1 MPVRNNE
8 EQEKYEKKC
17 KLLAIARLA
26 KAQKILMKKDEVV
39 EEPVKEEPVKK
50 PRKSRAKIQSEIT
63 EISEM
68 PEPEKLHEEPE
79 IEAKVEVPEPDIEI
93 KIKKPRAKKEEGKKL
108 ELDLSDKPTEPV
120 VEEVVEIRKIK
131 RPTKLIKKVIQEVYE
146 SDSTEGDVIEEI
158 VVAPKQKVKKEKKTE
173 VLEQNNIFGFSQP
186 QKSNQPFTFRF

>member
-17 KLLAIARLA
+17 KLLALARLA
-26 KAQKILMKKDEVV
+26 KAQKILMKQDEVV
-39 EEPVKEEPVKK
+39 EENVKEPVTSPVKK
-50 PRKSRAKIQSEIT
+50 IRKSRAKIQSEI
-63 EISEM
+63 SEM
-68 PEPEKLHEEPE
+68 PEPELLHEEPE

-93 KIKKPRAKKEEGKKL
+93 KPKKPRAKKEEGKKL

-131 RPTKLIKKVIQEVYE
+131 RPKKLIKKVIQEVYE

-173 VLEQNNIFGFSQP
+173 VLEKNDIFGFSQ
-186 QKSNQPFTFRF
+186 KTQPFTFRF